1 MADAL
6 LEPSELRRYADAIT
20 KASLGITKGDVLLVQ
35 GSCAHRELVVAVA
48 EAGYRAGAE
57 VVDVSYYDPLAERAR
72 LEHGS
77 KAALGVVTPWALRR
91 MRELVKPHGAR
102 AVIVGTSEP
111 DYLHGIP
118 NRRIATDVA
127 GVARQTKFFQR
138 ANLDLDARWT
148 GAGWPTDYW
157 AGQVYPELT
166 THEGKQRL
174 ARELLR
180 FCRLTDEDGKGSAGW
195 LAHVR
200 GLARRAARLTKL
212 GLTGLELRG
221 PGTKLDIRLAPDTRW
236 LGGQEQTAA
245 GVKICPNMP
254 TEETF
259 TSPDRNGA
267 NGTFACT
274 FPLSFQGKLIHGL
287 RGEFRNGKLVRLEG
301 DEQEG
306 RDVVASYIDSDPTGN
321 GRRLGE
327 VALVDSTSRIGQ
339 SGRTYFNTLLDE
351 NAAAHIA
358 FGAGFGGT
366 RTTKPA
372 RGVNNATV
380 HLDVMIG
387 GPELEVTGVGA
398 KGKRV
403 PVIADGLW
411 QI

>member
-1 MADAL
+1 MI
-6 LEPSELRRYADAIT
+6 LEPPQLRRYADAIA
-20 KASLGITKGDVLLVQ
+20 KASLGVTRGDVLLVQ
-35 GSCAHRELVVAVA
+35 GAPAHRELVVAVA
-48 EAGYRAGAE
+48 EAGYRAGAH

-72 LEHGS
+72 LEHGP

-102 AVIVGTSEP
+102 AVIIGTSDP

-118 NRRIATDVA
+118 PRRIAADAA
-127 GVARQTKFFQR
+127 GVAKQTKFFQR
-138 ANLDLDARWT
+138 ANLNLDARWT

-157 AGQVYPELT
+157 AGQVYPDLGAED
-166 THEGKQRL
+166 GKRRL
-174 ARELLR
+174 AQDLLW
-180 FCRLTDEDGKGSAGW
+180 FCRLTDEDGQGSSGW
-195 LAHVR
+195 LAHAR
-200 GLARRAARLTKL
+200 ALARRAARLTKL

-221 PGTKLDIRLAPDTRW
+221 PGTALDVRLAPDTRW
-236 LGGQEQTAA
+236 LGGQERTAA
-245 GVKICPNMP
+245 GVRICPNMP

-267 NGTFACT
+267 SGTFACT
-274 FPLSFQGKLIHGL
+274 FPLSFQGKMINGL
-287 RGEFRNGKLVRLEG
+287 RGEFRTGRLVRLEA
-301 DEQEG
+301 DEKEG
-306 RDVVASYIDSDPTGN
+306 RDFVASYIDSDPTGN

-366 RTTKPA
+366 RTEKPA

-387 GPELEVTGVGA
+387 GPGFEVTGLTP

-403 PVIADGLW
+403 AVIADGLW
-411 QI
+411 QV

>member
-1 MADAL
+1 MI
-6 LEPSELRRYADAIT
+6 LEPPQLRRYADAIA
-20 KASLGITKGDVLLVQ
+20 KASLGVTRGDVLLVQ
-35 GSCAHRELVVAVA
+35 GAPAHRELVVAVA
-48 EAGYRAGAE
+48 EAGYRAGAH

-72 LEHGS
+72 LEHGP

-102 AVIVGTSEP
+102 AVIIGTSDP

-118 NRRIATDVA
+118 PRRIAADAA
-127 GVARQTKFFQR
+127 GVAKQTKFFQR
-138 ANLDLDARWT
+138 ANLNLDARWT

-157 AGQVYPELT
+157 AGQVYPDLGAED
-166 THEGKQRL
+166 GKRRL
-174 ARELLR
+174 AQDLLW
-180 FCRLTDEDGKGSAGW
+180 FCRLTGEDGQGSSGW
-195 LAHVR
+195 LAHAR
-200 GLARRAARLTKL
+200 ALARRAARLTKL

-221 PGTKLDIRLAPDTRW
+221 PGTALDVRLSPDTRW
-236 LGGQEQTAA
+236 LGGQERTAA
-245 GVKICPNMP
+245 GVRICPNMP

-267 NGTFACT
+267 SGTFACT
-274 FPLSFQGKLIHGL
+274 FPLSFQGKMINGL
-287 RGEFRNGKLVRLEG
+287 RGEFRTGRLVRLEA
-301 DEQEG
+301 DEKEG
-306 RDVVASYIDSDPTGN
+306 RDFVSSYIDSDPTGN

-366 RTTKPA
+366 RTEKPA

-387 GPELEVTGVGA
+387 GPDFEVTGLA
-398 KGKRV
+398 PKGKRV
-403 PVIADGLW
+403 TVIADGLW
-411 QI
+411 QV

>member
-1 MADAL
+1 MI
-6 LEPSELRRYADAIT
+6 LEPQQLRRYVDAIA
-20 KASLGITKGDVLLVQ
+20 KASLGVSRGDVLLVQ
-35 GSCAHRELVVAVA
+35 GAPAHRELVVAVA
-48 EAGYRAGAE
+48 EAGYRAGAH

-72 LEHGS
+72 LEHGP

-102 AVIVGTSEP
+102 AVIIGTSDP

-118 NRRIATDVA
+118 PRRIAADAA
-127 GVARQTKFFQR
+127 GVAKQTKFFQR
-138 ANLDLDARWT
+138 ANLNLDARWT

-157 AGQVYPELT
+157 AGQVYPDLGAED
-166 THEGKQRL
+166 GKRRL
-174 ARELLR
+174 AQDLLW
-180 FCRLTDEDGKGSAGW
+180 FCRLTDEDGQGSSGW
-195 LAHVR
+195 LAHAR
-200 GLARRAARLTKL
+200 ALARRAARLTKL

-221 PGTKLDIRLAPDTRW
+221 PGTALDVRLAPDTRW
-236 LGGQEQTAA
+236 LGGQERTAA
-245 GVKICPNMP
+245 GVRICPNMP

-267 NGTFACT
+267 SGTFACT
-274 FPLSFQGKLIHGL
+274 FPLSFQGKMINGL
-287 RGEFRNGKLVRLEG
+287 RGEFRTGRLVRLEA
-301 DEQEG
+301 DEKEG
-306 RDVVASYIDSDPTGN
+306 RDFVASYIDSDPTGN

-366 RTTKPA
+366 RTEKPA

-387 GPELEVTGVGA
+387 GPGFEVTGLTP

-403 PVIADGLW
+403 AVIADGLW
-411 QI
+411 QV

>member
-366 RTTKPA
+366 RATKPA

>member
-1 MADAL
+1 VI
-6 LEPSELRRYADAIT
+6 LEPPQLRRYADAIA
-20 KASLGITKGDVLLVQ
+20 KASLGITRGDVLLVQ
-35 GSCAHRELVVAVA
+35 GAPAHRELVVAVA
-48 EAGYRAGAE
+48 EAGYRAGAH

-72 LEHGS
+72 LEHGP

-102 AVIVGTSEP
+102 AVIIGTSDP

-118 NRRIATDVA
+118 PRRIAADAA
-127 GVARQTKFFQR
+127 GVAKQTKFFQR
-138 ANLDLDARWT
+138 ANLNLDARWT

-157 AGQVYPELT
+157 AGQVYPDLGAED
-166 THEGKQRL
+166 GKRRL
-174 ARELLR
+174 AQDLLW
-180 FCRLTDEDGKGSAGW
+180 FCRLTDEDGQGSSGW
-195 LAHVR
+195 LAHAR
-200 GLARRAARLTKL
+200 ALARRAARLTKL

-221 PGTKLDIRLAPDTRW
+221 PGTALDVRLAPDTRW
-236 LGGQEQTAA
+236 LGGQERTAA
-245 GVKICPNMP
+245 GVRICPNMP

-267 NGTFACT
+267 SGTFACT
-274 FPLSFQGKLIHGL
+274 FPLSFQGKMINGL
-287 RGEFRNGKLVRLEG
+287 RGEFRTGRLVRLEA
-301 DEQEG
+301 DEKEG
-306 RDVVASYIDSDPTGN
+306 RDFVSSYIDSDPTGN

-366 RTTKPA
+366 RTEKPA

-387 GPELEVTGVGA
+387 GPDFDVTGLTP

-403 PVIADGLW
+403 AVIADGLW
-411 QI
+411 QV

>member
-287 RGEFRNGKLVRLEG
+287 RGEFRNGKLVQLEG

-366 RTTKPA
+366 RATKPA

>member
-1 MADAL
+1 VI
-6 LEPSELRRYADAIT
+6 LEPPQLRRYADAIA
-20 KASLGITKGDVLLVQ
+20 KASLGVTRGDVLLVQ
-35 GSCAHRELVVAVA
+35 GAPAHRELVVAVA
-48 EAGYRAGAE
+48 EAGYRAGAH

-72 LEHGS
+72 LEHGP

-102 AVIVGTSEP
+102 AVIIGTSDP

-118 NRRIATDVA
+118 PRRIAADAA
-127 GVARQTKFFQR
+127 GVAKQTKFFQR
-138 ANLDLDARWT
+138 ANLNLDARWT

-157 AGQVYPELT
+157 AGQVYPDLGAED
-166 THEGKQRL
+166 GKRRL
-174 ARELLR
+174 AQDLLW
-180 FCRLTDEDGKGSAGW
+180 FCRLTDEDGQGSSGW
-195 LAHVR
+195 LAHAR
-200 GLARRAARLTKL
+200 ALARRAARLTKL

-221 PGTKLDIRLAPDTRW
+221 PGTALDVRLAPDTRW
-236 LGGQEQTAA
+236 LGGQERTAA
-245 GVKICPNMP
+245 GVRICPNMP

-267 NGTFACT
+267 SGTFACT
-274 FPLSFQGKLIHGL
+274 FPLSFQGKMINGL
-287 RGEFRNGKLVRLEG
+287 RGEFRTGRLVRLEA
-301 DEQEG
+301 DEKEG
-306 RDVVASYIDSDPTGN
+306 RDFVSSYIDSDPTGN

-366 RTTKPA
+366 RTEKPA

-387 GPELEVTGVGA
+387 GPDFEVTGLA
-398 KGKRV
+398 PKGKRV
-403 PVIADGLW
+403 TVIADGLW
-411 QI
+411 QV

>member
-1 MADAL
+1 MI
-6 LEPSELRRYADAIT
+6 LEPQQLRRYADAIA
-20 KASLGITKGDVLLVQ
+20 KASLGVSRGDVLLVQ
-35 GSCAHRELVVAVA
+35 GAPAHRELVVAVA
-48 EAGYRAGAE
+48 EAGYRAGAH

-72 LEHGS
+72 LEHGP
-77 KAALGVVTPWALRR
+77 KAALGVVTPWAQRR

-102 AVIVGTSEP
+102 AVIIGTSDP

-118 NRRIATDVA
+118 PRRIAADAA
-127 GVARQTKFFQR
+127 GVAKQTKFFQR
-138 ANLDLDARWT
+138 ANLNLDARWT

-157 AGQVYPELT
+157 AGQVYPDLGAED
-166 THEGKQRL
+166 GKRRL
-174 ARELLR
+174 AQDLLW
-180 FCRLTDEDGKGSAGW
+180 FCRLTDEDGQGSSGW
-195 LAHVR
+195 LAHAR
-200 GLARRAARLTKL
+200 ALARRAARLTKL

-221 PGTKLDIRLAPDTRW
+221 PGTALDVRLSPDTRW
-236 LGGQEQTAA
+236 LGGQERTAA
-245 GVKICPNMP
+245 GVRICPNMP

-267 NGTFACT
+267 SGTFACT
-274 FPLSFQGKLIHGL
+274 FPLSFQGKMINGL
-287 RGEFRNGKLVRLEG
+287 RGEFRTGRLVRLEA
-301 DEQEG
+301 DEKEG
-306 RDVVASYIDSDPTGN
+306 RDFVSSYIDSDPTGN

-366 RTTKPA
+366 RTEKPA

-387 GPELEVTGVGA
+387 GPDFEVTGLA
-398 KGKRV
+398 PKGKRV
-403 PVIADGLW
+403 TVIADGLW
-411 QI
+411 QV

>member
-1 MADAL
+1 VI
-6 LEPSELRRYADAIT
+6 LEPQQLRRYVDAIA
-20 KASLGITKGDVLLVQ
+20 KASLGVSRGDVLLVQ
-35 GSCAHRELVVAVA
+35 GAPAHRELVVAVA
-48 EAGYRAGAE
+48 EAGYRAGAH

-72 LEHGS
+72 LEHGP

-102 AVIVGTSEP
+102 AVIIGTSDP

-118 NRRIATDVA
+118 PRRIAADAA
-127 GVARQTKFFQR
+127 GVAKQTKFFQR
-138 ANLDLDARWT
+138 ANLNLDARWT

-157 AGQVYPELT
+157 AGQVYPDLGAED
-166 THEGKQRL
+166 GKRRL
-174 ARELLR
+174 AQDLLW
-180 FCRLTDEDGKGSAGW
+180 FCRLTDEDGQGSSGW
-195 LAHVR
+195 LAHAR
-200 GLARRAARLTKL
+200 ALARRAARLTKL

-221 PGTKLDIRLAPDTRW
+221 PGTALDVRLAPDTRW
-236 LGGQEQTAA
+236 LGGQERTAA
-245 GVKICPNMP
+245 GVRICPNMP

-267 NGTFACT
+267 SGTFACT
-274 FPLSFQGKLIHGL
+274 FPLSFQGKMINGL
-287 RGEFRNGKLVRLEG
+287 RGEFRTGRLVRLEA
-301 DEQEG
+301 DEKEG
-306 RDVVASYIDSDPTGN
+306 RDFVASYIDSDPTGN

-366 RTTKPA
+366 RTEKPA

-387 GPELEVTGVGA
+387 GPGFEVTGLTP

-403 PVIADGLW
+403 AVIADGLW
-411 QI
+411 QV

>member
-287 RGEFRNGKLVRLEG
+287 RGEFRNGKLVQLEG

>member
-102 AVIVGTSEP
+102 AVIIGTSEP

-366 RTTKPA
+366 RATKPA

>member
-1 MADAL
+1 MI
-6 LEPSELRRYADAIT
+6 LEPPQLRRYADAIA
-20 KASLGITKGDVLLVQ
+20 KASLGITRGDVLLVQ
-35 GSCAHRELVVAVA
+35 GAPAHRELVVAVA
-48 EAGYRAGAE
+48 EAGYRAGAH

-72 LEHGS
+72 LEHGP

-102 AVIVGTSEP
+102 AVIIGTSDP

-118 NRRIATDVA
+118 PRRIAADAA
-127 GVARQTKFFQR
+127 GVAKQTKFFQR
-138 ANLDLDARWT
+138 ANLNLDARWT

-157 AGQVYPELT
+157 AGQVYPDLGAED
-166 THEGKQRL
+166 GKRRL
-174 ARELLR
+174 AQDLLW
-180 FCRLTDEDGKGSAGW
+180 FCRLTDEDGQGSSGW
-195 LAHVR
+195 LAHAR
-200 GLARRAARLTKL
+200 ALARRAARLTKL

-221 PGTKLDIRLAPDTRW
+221 PGTALDVRLAPDTRW
-236 LGGQEQTAA
+236 LGGQERTAA
-245 GVKICPNMP
+245 GVRICPNMP

-267 NGTFACT
+267 SGTFACT
-274 FPLSFQGKLIHGL
+274 FPLSFQGKMINGL
-287 RGEFRNGKLVRLEG
+287 RGEFRTGRLVRLEA
-301 DEQEG
+301 DEKEG
-306 RDVVASYIDSDPTGN
+306 RDFVSSYIDSDPTGN

-366 RTTKPA
+366 RTEKPA

-387 GPELEVTGVGA
+387 GPDFDVTGLTP

-403 PVIADGLW
+403 AVIADGLW
-411 QI
+411 QV

>member
-1 MADAL
+1 MI
-6 LEPSELRRYADAIT
+6 LEPQQLRRYADAIA
-20 KASLGITKGDVLLVQ
+20 KASLGVSRGDVLLVQ
-35 GSCAHRELVVAVA
+35 GAPAHRELVVAVA
-48 EAGYRAGAE
+48 EAGYRAGAHL
-57 VVDVSYYDPLAERAR
+57 VDVSYYDPLAERAR
-72 LEHGS
+72 LEHGP

-102 AVIVGTSEP
+102 AVIIGTSDP

-118 NRRIATDVA
+118 PRRIAADAA
-127 GVARQTKFFQR
+127 GVAKQTKFFQR
-138 ANLDLDARWT
+138 ANLNLDARWT

-157 AGQVYPELT
+157 AGQVYPDLAAED
-166 THEGKQRL
+166 GKRRL
-174 ARELLR
+174 AQDLLW
-180 FCRLTDEDGKGSAGW
+180 FCRLTDEDGQGSSGW
-195 LAHVR
+195 LAHAR
-200 GLARRAARLTKL
+200 ALARRAARLTKL

-221 PGTKLDIRLAPDTRW
+221 PGTALDVRLAPDTRW
-236 LGGQEQTAA
+236 LGGQERTAA
-245 GVKICPNMP
+245 GVRICPNMP

-267 NGTFACT
+267 SGTFACT
-274 FPLSFQGKLIHGL
+274 FPLSFQGKMINGL
-287 RGEFRNGKLVRLEG
+287 RGEFRTGRLVRLEA
-301 DEQEG
+301 DEKEG
-306 RDVVASYIDSDPTGN
+306 RDFVSSYIDSDPTGN

-366 RTTKPA
+366 RTEKPA

-387 GPELEVTGVGA
+387 GPEFEVTGLA
-398 KGKRV
+398 PKGKRV

-411 QI
+411 QV

>member
-1 MADAL
+1 MI
-6 LEPSELRRYADAIT
+6 LEPPQLRRYADAIA
-20 KASLGITKGDVLLVQ
+20 KASLGITRGDVLLVQ
-35 GSCAHRELVVAVA
+35 GAPAHRELVVAVA
-48 EAGYRAGAE
+48 EAGYRAGAH

-72 LEHGS
+72 LEHGP

-102 AVIVGTSEP
+102 AVIIGTSDP

-118 NRRIATDVA
+118 PRRIAADAA
-127 GVARQTKFFQR
+127 GVAKQTKFFQR
-138 ANLDLDARWT
+138 ANLNLDARWT

-157 AGQVYPELT
+157 AGQVYPDLGAED
-166 THEGKQRL
+166 GKRRL
-174 ARELLR
+174 AQDLLW
-180 FCRLTDEDGKGSAGW
+180 FCRLTDEDGQGSSGW
-195 LAHVR
+195 LAHAR
-200 GLARRAARLTKL
+200 ALARRAARLTKL

-221 PGTKLDIRLAPDTRW
+221 PGTALDVRLAPDTRW
-236 LGGQEQTAA
+236 LGGQERTAA
-245 GVKICPNMP
+245 GVRICPNMP

-267 NGTFACT
+267 SGTFACT
-274 FPLSFQGKLIHGL
+274 FPLSFQGKMINGL
-287 RGEFRNGKLVRLEG
+287 RGEFRTGRLVRLEA
-301 DEQEG
+301 DEKEG
-306 RDVVASYIDSDPTGN
+306 RDFVSSYIDSDPTGN

-366 RTTKPA
+366 RTEKPA

-387 GPELEVTGVGA
+387 GPDFEVTGLTP

-403 PVIADGLW
+403 AVIADGLW
-411 QI
+411 QV

>member
-1 MADAL
+1 MI
-6 LEPSELRRYADAIT
+6 LEPPQLRRYADAIA
-20 KASLGITKGDVLLVQ
+20 KASLGITRGDVLLVQ
-35 GSCAHRELVVAVA
+35 GAPAHRELVVAVA
-48 EAGYRAGAE
+48 EAGYRAGAH

-72 LEHGS
+72 LEHGP

-102 AVIVGTSEP
+102 AVIIGTSDP

-118 NRRIATDVA
+118 PRRIAADAA
-127 GVARQTKFFQR
+127 GVAKQTKFFQR
-138 ANLDLDARWT
+138 ANLNLDARWT

-157 AGQVYPELT
+157 AGQVYPDLGAED
-166 THEGKQRL
+166 GKRRL
-174 ARELLR
+174 AQDLLW
-180 FCRLTDEDGKGSAGW
+180 FCRLTDEDGQGSSGW
-195 LAHVR
+195 LAHAR
-200 GLARRAARLTKL
+200 ALARRAARLTKL

-221 PGTKLDIRLAPDTRW
+221 PGTALDVRLAPDTRW
-236 LGGQEQTAA
+236 LGGQERTAA
-245 GVKICPNMP
+245 GVRICPNMP

-267 NGTFACT
+267 SGTFACT
-274 FPLSFQGKLIHGL
+274 FPLSFQGKMINCL
-287 RGEFRNGKLVRLEG
+287 RGEFRAGRLVRLEA
-301 DEQEG
+301 DEKEG
-306 RDVVASYIDSDPTGN
+306 RDFVSSYIDSDPTGN

-366 RTTKPA
+366 RTEKPA

-387 GPELEVTGVGA
+387 GPDFDVTGLTP

-403 PVIADGLW
+403 AVIADGLW
-411 QI
+411 QV

>member
-1 MADAL
+1 MI
-6 LEPSELRRYADAIT
+6 LEPQQLRRYADAIA
-20 KASLGITKGDVLLVQ
+20 KASLGVSRGDVLLVQ
-35 GSCAHRELVVAVA
+35 GAPAHRELVVAVA
-48 EAGYRAGAE
+48 EAGYRAGAH

-72 LEHGS
+72 LEHGP

-102 AVIVGTSEP
+102 AVIIGTSDP

-118 NRRIATDVA
+118 PRRIAADAA
-127 GVARQTKFFQR
+127 GVAKQTKFFQR
-138 ANLDLDARWT
+138 ANLNLDARWT

-157 AGQVYPELT
+157 AGQVYPDLGAED
-166 THEGKQRL
+166 GKRRL
-174 ARELLR
+174 AQDLLW
-180 FCRLTDEDGKGSAGW
+180 FCRLTDEDGQGSSGW
-195 LAHVR
+195 LAHAR
-200 GLARRAARLTKL
+200 ALARRAARLTKL

-221 PGTKLDIRLAPDTRW
+221 PGTALDVRLAPDTRW
-236 LGGQEQTAA
+236 LGGQERTAA
-245 GVKICPNMP
+245 GVRICPNMP

-267 NGTFACT
+267 SGTFACT
-274 FPLSFQGKLIHGL
+274 FPLSFQGKMINGL
-287 RGEFRNGKLVRLEG
+287 RGEFGSGRLVRLEA
-301 DEQEG
+301 DEKEG
-306 RDVVASYIDSDPTGN
+306 RDFVSSYIDSDPTGN

-366 RTTKPA
+366 RTEKPA

-387 GPELEVTGVGA
+387 GPDFEVTGLA
-398 KGKRV
+398 PKGKRV
-403 PVIADGLW
+403 TVIADGLW
-411 QI
+411 QV

>member
-102 AVIVGTSEP
+102 AVIIGTSEP

-287 RGEFRNGKLVRLEG
+287 RGEFRNGKLVQLEG